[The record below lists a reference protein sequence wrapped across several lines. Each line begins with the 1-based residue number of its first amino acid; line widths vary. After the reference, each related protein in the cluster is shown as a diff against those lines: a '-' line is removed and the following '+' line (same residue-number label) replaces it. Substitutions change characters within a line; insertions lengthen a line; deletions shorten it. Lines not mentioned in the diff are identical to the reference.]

1 MIITRERN
9 NVESLCLSLPIS
21 ASLSLSLSFVCL
33 LLIWFYLFRSTF
45 VVNGS
50 QARDKLDDRD
60 SGHRDDLVRMGG
72 RRRTRGVSKTTCTHQ
87 RLVCNTPTHPTQ
99 SLAHSSNLWVH
110 LTRKKRENGKGFSLS
125 LCVFLFSFISFSCCF
140 PFSFRLRTSAIY
152 THTHTQVQCVC
163 FSRSWCSAASRE
175 ETSDWP
181 RPSSP
186 PRFVNMPLLLPFSCF
201 VFHHYYFQSSER
213 W

>member
-9 NVESLCLSLPIS
+9 NVESLCLSRPIS

-99 SLAHSSNLWVH
+99 SLAHSSNLGVH
-110 LTRKKRENGKGFSLS
+110 LTRKKKGKWKRLLSLS
-125 LCVFLFSFISFSCCF
+125 LCLSLLFYFFFLLLPFLF
-140 PFSFRLRTSAIY
+140 PFENERHLH
-152 THTHTQVQCVC
+152 THTHTSAMCLL
-163 FSRSWCSAASRE
+163 FS
-175 ETSDWP
+175 
-181 RPSSP
+181 
-186 PRFVNMPLLLPFSCF
+186 FVMFSCE
-201 VFHHYYFQSSER
+201 SRGNIRLTST
-213 W
+213 